1 MDNFAKLF
9 TLPDLPDTFQFFSF
23 SIPTAR
29 NLGLYLS
36 HSVVHF
42 PWLCQPLGPNGKS
55 REREN
60 KIIRDFPLL
69 DTMAPLIRR
78 EVSLPSEPL
87 VTYRLSWVGAWGDGK
102 MEKIFKYFPHPFWS
116 SQTPFSPLSP
126 TLGGFLGLLL
136 STPKSASDLHTVV
149 PLAWGYHRKNTMN
162 SLLAWWYFKIQIC
175 IPTSPATVYFTES
188 SNSCPIHSVQVP
200 VAFTARSRVE
210 CHSVYPWPETLG
222 KFLQNFFSLCS

>member
-69 DTMAPLIRR
+69 DTVAPLIRR

-102 MEKIFKYFPHPFWS
+102 MEKMSKYFPHPFWAWTDPFLTPEPNTRGLPWALAVHTKVRFRPSHCSTS
-116 SQTPFSPLSP
+116 S
-126 TLGGFLGLLL
+126 LGISQEKYHELFAGLVVLQN
-136 STPKSASDLHTVV
+136 SDLH
-149 PLAWGYHRKNTMN
+149 PHFSCYCLLHRV
-162 SLLAWWYFKIQIC
+162 FK
-175 IPTSPATVYFTES
+175 
-188 SNSCPIHSVQVP
+188 
-200 VAFTARSRVE
+200 
-210 CHSVYPWPETLG
+210 
-222 KFLQNFFSLCS
+222 